1 MSKESASAWSPG
13 HSDGFSFGGGGLV
26 PEVLNPFRPVCD
38 FMIPDDMFV
47 ALQTFSV
54 LCVGPSSLYRPALEA
69 LVLLCM
75 LML

>member
-1 MSKESASAWSPG
+1 M
-13 HSDGFSFGGGGLV
+13 
-26 PEVLNPFRPVCD
+26 LNPFRPVCD